1 MIDLGQWANEEYR
14 IPASEPDQADEF
26 SGQA

>member
-14 IPASEPDQADEF
+14 VPVSEEASNLEDSVPD
-26 SGQA
+26 